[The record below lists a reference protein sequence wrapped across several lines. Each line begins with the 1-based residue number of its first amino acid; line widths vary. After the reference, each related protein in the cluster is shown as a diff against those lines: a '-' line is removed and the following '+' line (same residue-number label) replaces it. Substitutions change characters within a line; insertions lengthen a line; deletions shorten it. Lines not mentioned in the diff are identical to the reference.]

1 MTQQKFIKAASLK
14 STEDATDAKKVSEV
28 CDLPHCRM
36 VEVILN
42 DHDTLS
48 KHKANEPISVL
59 CLAGSG
65 YFTAGSDLADR
76 QRLEKGTLITLD
88 AGVEHEVTAD
98 DRLQLLV
105 TKFKQYS

>member
-1 MTQQKFIKAASLK
+1 MTQQKFITTVRTNAEASN
-14 STEDATDAKKVSEV
+14 TDVKKVREV

-36 VEVILN
+36 VEVLLN
-42 DHDTLS
+42 AHDTLS

-65 YFTAGSDLADR
+65 YFTAGPDLADR
-76 QRLEKGTLITLD
+76 QDLEVGTVIALD

-98 DRLQLLV
+98 EHLRLLV
-105 TKFKQYS
+105 TKFKQY